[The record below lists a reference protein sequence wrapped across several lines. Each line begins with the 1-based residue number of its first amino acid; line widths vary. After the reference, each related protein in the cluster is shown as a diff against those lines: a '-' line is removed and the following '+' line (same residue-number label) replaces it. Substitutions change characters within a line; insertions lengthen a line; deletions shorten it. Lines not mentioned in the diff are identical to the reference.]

1 MLTFLVTLS
10 IITKIPLNSIWLVLL
25 LLTRFFFFS
34 SLFACMRD
42 FFCLYK
48 KCKFSEVL
56 NSLRKFNKLFVTKI
70 LTFSNTVT
78 KYIFSG
84 SRKGRREW
92 KKKLIHISLHESNSY
107 SSAVERWNIMREK
120 KKYHQIFVCYYY
132 DFFVVVVKILV
143 GAWSSFMCNKT
154 PLTNVWHT
162 FYILKYHIH
171 CVYVF
176 FWSLWSFSIPLHFV
190 AHACLYDT
198 LISIASRF
206 FLAL

>member
-1 MLTFLVTLS
+1 MWLKYRLSATLS
-10 IITKIPLNSIWLVLL
+10 QSIFWV
-25 LLTRFFFFS
+25 FQEK
-34 SLFACMRD
+34 D
-42 FFCLYK
+42 G
-48 KCKFSEVL
+48 E
-56 NSLRKFNKLFVTKI
+56 N
-70 LTFSNTVT
+70 
-78 KYIFSG
+78 
-84 SRKGRREW
+84 EQ
-92 KKKLIHISLHESNSY
+92 KLIHISLHESNSY
-107 SSAVERWNIMREK
+107 SSAVKRWNIMREK

-132 DFFVVVVKILV
+132 DFVVVVKILV

-154 PLTNVWHT
+154 PLANVWHT

-206 FLAL
+206 FSDSLNEKKKKHTVHLFSTLFTRVYNTSIVLHIRVQVR